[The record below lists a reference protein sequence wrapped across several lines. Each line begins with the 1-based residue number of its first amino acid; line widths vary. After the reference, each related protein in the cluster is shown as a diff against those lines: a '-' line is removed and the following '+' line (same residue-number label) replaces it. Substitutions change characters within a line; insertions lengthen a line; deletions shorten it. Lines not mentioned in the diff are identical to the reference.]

1 MNGWEDSLLDEAWA
15 NSVKRGHPNDFV
27 ICITASSKT
36 GVSGTG
42 KTTLE
47 TDIAK
52 ETDLTGQGFDATVK
66 ASLDAGEIAYER
78 MPELEPQSTV
88 VWDEAQGA
96 PGTVGLD
103 ARRAMKTEA
112 IDAMSA
118 ILANR
123 DKQFTIIITAQIF
136 SMLDPRVYPMI
147 DAWLLIR
154 RGPDDPGGPVG
165 TYHEVH
171 VEDYNL
177 SSPTVKTPGI
187 EDFSWDAIPHDDPDY
202 QELERL
208 KQEAKTKDDEE
219 DEEEQGL
226 SDEAQAAI
234 AQAHRDNGKS
244 LRWIADNVDKIE
256 YSYSWINDH
265 TENKDEEKSQEG
277 AHA

>member
-1 MNGWEDSLLDEAWA
+1 MPFEGTYLYEDWA
-15 NSVKRGHPNDFV
+15 NAVKRGNPNDFL
-27 ICITASSKT
+27 ICITASSRT

-47 TDIAK
+47 TRAAK
-52 ETDLTGQGFDATVK
+52 NADLTNGGFDAESK
-66 ASLDAGEIAYER
+66 ASLDAGEIAYQR
-78 MPELEPQSTV
+78 MPEIEARSAV

-103 ARRAMKTEA
+103 ARRAMKQEA
-112 IDAMSA
+112 IDALSA

-154 RGPDDPGGPVG
+154 RGPDQPGGPLG
-165 TYHEVH
+165 TYHQVY

-177 SSPTVKTPGI
+177 ESPQVRTPAV
-187 EDFSWDAIPHDDPDY
+187 EDFTWDSVPHDDPDY
-202 QELERL
+202 QTLERL
-208 KQEAKTKDDEE
+208 KQEAKTQDDEDDE
-219 DEEEQGL
+219 DEGL
-226 SDEAQAAI
+226 SKEAQKEI
-234 AQAHRDNGKS
+234 AQAYRDAGRS
-244 LRWIADNVDKIE
+244 LLWIEDNVDKIE
-256 YSYSWINDH
+256 FSREWIRQN
-265 TENKDEEKSQEG
+265 TVAKEERESQEG